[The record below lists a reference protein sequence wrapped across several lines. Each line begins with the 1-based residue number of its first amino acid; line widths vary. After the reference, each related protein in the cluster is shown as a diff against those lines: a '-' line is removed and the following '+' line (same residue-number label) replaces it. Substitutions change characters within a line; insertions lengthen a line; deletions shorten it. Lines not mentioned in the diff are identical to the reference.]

1 MNVAVFLFPAVF
13 EGTNVNPFQ
22 SLILS
27 RKFWLL
33 VLDTIISLV
42 LFFGAKY
49 LTPAAFEDVKVVI
62 VALQPVFAV
71 IIASIAYED
80 GKNAIAGAMMR
91 EGGDE

>member
-1 MNVAVFLFPAVF
+1 M
-13 EGTNVNPFQ
+13 NPFQ

-33 VLDTIISLV
+33 VLDTITSLV